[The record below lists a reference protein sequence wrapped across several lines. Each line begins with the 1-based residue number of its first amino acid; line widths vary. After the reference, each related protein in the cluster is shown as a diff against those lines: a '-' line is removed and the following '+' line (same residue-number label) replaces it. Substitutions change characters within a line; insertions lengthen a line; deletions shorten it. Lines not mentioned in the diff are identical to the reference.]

1 MIQPAKRLNTAAF
14 LGKRP
19 DDLFGANGKPGPGDY
34 APESSVMNASFN
46 AKVWGSTIQA
56 FGTTER
62 RMPSQPHS
70 VSQSLPGPGTYVSER
85 HKKLIKNCVYQ
96 RVRG

>member
-1 MIQPAKRLNTAAF
+1 MQPAKRLNTAAF

-46 AKVWGSTIQA
+46 AKVWGSTI
-56 FGTTER
+56 
-62 RMPSQPHS
+62 
-70 VSQSLPGPGTYVSER
+70 
-85 HKKLIKNCVYQ
+85 
-96 RVRG
+96 